1 MKGLEIIPTYHL
13 PPFTS
18 PSTQNYKQNPSKR
31 ILFNQFNSL
40 STGNFSTLGS
50 ITINIVNQTLQIQ
63 ALCHSTQKLRRPF
76 D

>member
-31 ILFNQFNSL
+31 ILFDQFNSL
-40 STGNFSTLGS
+40 NRKFLYTGTYNH
-50 ITINIVNQTLQIQ
+50 QY
-63 ALCHSTQKLRRPF
+63 C
-76 D
+76 

>member
-31 ILFNQFNSL
+31 IHSINLTL
-40 STGNFSTLGS
+40 SVGNFSTQG
-50 ITINIVNQTLQIQ
+50 INNHQN
-63 ALCHSTQKLRRPF
+63 C
-76 D
+76 